1 MSVNR
6 RTKTYTIINI
16 TAAFYA
22 AVMFV
27 LFPACSG
34 KDKNLADAITERDS
48 LPSMKSLGV
57 TTLISDSGVTR
68 YKIVTEE
75 WTVFDKKNPPYWAF
89 EKGVY
94 LEKFDSLFRI
104 DASIKADTAYYYEK
118 KKLWELRRNVN
129 IRNLNGDKF
138 DTDLLFWDEK
148 KEQIYSDKFIRIE
161 QEDKII
167 EGYGFESNQELTEYQ
182 IKNTSGIFT
191 VEENATTMSPTPQ
204 DSIKKDSTHVQP
216 NRIQPI
222 KKR

>member
-57 TTLISDSGVTR
+57 TTLISDSGITR

-204 DSIKKDSTHVQP
+204 DSISKDSTRVQP